1 MRVSQRTRKP
11 FTPSTL
17 LIALTERTTDA
28 DVFREFSDEQLGG
41 KFARWCG
48 ERLFHLLDRLDIRR

>member
-1 MRVSQRTRKP
+1 MRVSQRTRKL

-17 LIALTERTTDA
+17 LIALTGRTTDA
-28 DVFREFSDEQLGG
+28 DVFREFSDEELGG

-48 ERLFHLLDRLDIRR
+48 ERLISSPG

>member
-1 MRVSQRTRKP
+1 MRVSQRTRKL

-28 DVFREFSDEQLGG
+28 DVFREFRDEQLGG
-41 KFARWCG
+41 NLLGA
-48 ERLFHLLDRLDIRR
+48 ENASFHLLDRLDIRR